1 MELSNDDVQ
10 ELLQLLDSA
19 EFDEMHLDTDSF
31 SVSFTRTTGGWTRDS
46 RSKREP
52 NIVGAAATHTERVE
66 AVHEVVEGLTNVHA
80 PLMGTF
86 YRAPAPGADPF
97 VEVGS
102 IVEPDTVIGIIET
115 MKLMN
120 SVYAGTSGTIA
131 QIVVDNAEYAEK
143 DAVLMRIEPTS

>member
-31 SVSFTRTTGGWTRDS
+31 SVSFTRTAGGWTRES

-52 NIVGAAATHTERVE
+52 NVVGAATPGSERVE
-66 AVHEVVEGLTNVHA
+66 AVHEVIEGLTNVHA

-97 VEVGS
+97 VEIGS
-102 IVEPDTVIGIIET
+102 AVEPDTVIGIIET

-120 SVYAGTSGTIA
+120 SVYAGASGTNA
-131 QIVVDNAEYAEK
+131 KIVVENAEYAEK